1 MPVELTARDRV
12 CDPKIRTMQDIDR
25 QIEARVR
32 GFIAELSSLVRQA
45 ALAAVE
51 SALTKQATARRT
63 GKVVKLLEGAG
74 LGRRGPKRK
83 PGEKRTKKELARLTD
98 RLAGYVQSNKGQGIE
113 AIARGLGVETREL
126 TLPVKKLLAAKR
138 ITSQGQK
145 RATRYFPR

>member
-1 MPVELTARDRV
+1 MRPEKD
-12 CDPKIRTMQDIDR
+12 TMQDIDR

-51 SALTKQATARRT
+51 SALTKHAEARRPANLKAL
-63 GKVVKLLEGAG
+63 GGAVP
-74 LGRRGPKRK
+74 GRGGTKRK
-83 PGEKRTKKELARLTD
+83 PGEKRTKKELARLTE
-98 RLAGYVQSNKGQGIE
+98 RLSSYVQANKGQGIE

-126 TLPVKKLLAAKR
+126 TLPVKKLLASNR
-138 ITSQGQK
+138 IKSQGHK

>member
-1 MPVELTARDRV
+1 
-12 CDPKIRTMQDIDR
+12 MQDIDR

-51 SALTKQATARRT
+51 SALTKHAAARVN
-63 GKVVKLLEGAG
+63 GKAAKILDSAG
-74 LGRRGPKRK
+74 LGRRTAKRK

-126 TLPVKKLLAAKR
+126 TLPVKKLLASKR
-138 ITSQGQK
+138 ISSQGQK

>member
-1 MPVELTARDRV
+1 
-12 CDPKIRTMQDIDR
+12 MQDIDR
-25 QIEARVR
+25 KIEARVR

-51 SALTKQATARRT
+51 SALTKHASAR
-63 GKVVKLLEGAG
+63 GASKAAKA
-74 LGRRGPKRK
+74 LDRAVPGRRGAKRK

-98 RLAGYVQSNKGQGIE
+98 RLAAYVQSNKGQGIE

-126 TLPVKKLLAAKR
+126 TLPVKKLLASKR